1 MGCCGGGLARVAR
14 SLCKREGVG
23 VTCAGQGRLTEMMMS
38 VSGASSVVGAP
49 LAVRAPRRSVR
60 QVVACKG
67 GVNLN
72 DMDSTT
78 GRIDGDSLS
87 GGYGSLSSNRVDK
100 RSGPLSSKSIGDYPG
115 NQKQFFENAAAPL
128 VTPGALRVAIV
139 ALLGGGILGWSHVV
153 TGAESVAG
161 THPVIPIAAGP
172 QQPAQPGPNGR
183 I

>member
-1 MGCCGGGLARVAR
+1 VRGLGWD
-14 SLCKREGVG
+14 SGVG
-23 VTCAGQGRLTEMMMS
+23 GMMS
-38 VSGASSVVGAP
+38 ASAMSVVAP
-49 LAVRAPRRSVR
+49 VAVRAPRRQAAVR
-60 QVVACKG
+60 VPVACKG

-72 DMDSTT
+72 DMDMTT

-87 GGYGSLSSNRVDK
+87 GGYGSRSSSRVDK
-100 RSGPLSSKSIGDYPG
+100 RKGPLSSRSIGDYPG

-139 ALLGGGILGWSHVV
+139 ALLGGGILAWSHVV
-153 TGAESVAG
+153 TGDDSVSG
-161 THPVIPIAAGP
+161 THPTLPITAGP